1 MLPFE
6 ACFEKNVHLRVNI
19 ERFPFF
25 GNVIFGITFPRI
37 STALRK
43 LASSN
48 WSWIEAYRQFFCIFN
63 TIQCKIEKIN
73 YASNYFLIV
82 CWLSYICYVILD
94 IYIFQIFY
102 YIFYI
107 IIGQLFT
114 HFIIFQL
121 YFYVCCMYIRCFHW
135 FSITIDTIFINLFIR
150 TLVAEIKRINEPKFW
165 SQTFL
170 IRS

>member
-6 ACFEKNVHLRVNI
+6 ACFEKNVHLPVNI

-25 GNVIFGITFPRI
+25 HIWITFPRI

-43 LASSN
+43 FADSN

-107 IIGQLFT
+107 IIEQLFT
-114 HFIIFQL
+114 HFIIFSVVFLCML
-121 YFYVCCMYIRCFHW
+121 YVYTLFSLIFYYNRHHFY
-135 FSITIDTIFINLFIR
+135 
-150 TLVAEIKRINEPKFW
+150 
-165 SQTFL
+165 
-170 IRS
+170 